1 MSELKILG
9 KIDLNQFSKDKKP
22 HINMEE
28 SFRFLNKEL
37 ENISLEFGKSY
48 GDFIEKDGSIK
59 MIGQDEKF
67 HKDIVSTKSEIYGDK
82 KDFPQMA
89 ELAITV
95 FLNKIIGDR
104 FIVVRSSKYDD
115 YEHGVDNVLVDKK
128 TGFVVCGFDQVL
140 GIGNDDGS
148 SKKREKVEKINQKG
162 GAKLEYGI
170 KLDENQ
176 KIQITKMKNIP
187 AFFLGLTKDDLISLV
202 KNMTE
207 SKDSAGLDK
216 SILNKIWRSLKEQE
230 GNIKNLLK
238 NGENLD
244 LLSNIKKFEE
254 LLSFL
259 QSKV

>member
-9 KIDLNQFSKDKKP
+9 KIDLNQFSKEKKH

-28 SFRFLNKEL
+28 SFKFLDNEL
-37 ENISLEFGKSY
+37 EKISREFNSFY

-59 MIGQDEKF
+59 MMGEDEKL
-67 HKDIVSTKSEIYGDK
+67 HKNIVSTKSEIYGDK

-115 YEHGVDNVLVDKK
+115 YEHGVDNVLVDKQ

-140 GIGNDDGS
+140 GMGDNDGS
-148 SKKREKVEKINQKG
+148 DKKREKVEKINLKG
-162 GAKLEYGI
+162 GARLEYGI

-176 KIQITKMKNIP
+176 KIQISKMKNVP

-202 KNMTE
+202 KNMSE
-207 SKDSAGLDK
+207 DK
-216 SILNKIWRSLKEQE
+216 NSDDLSNNILNKILKSLKEQE

-238 NGENLD
+238 NQDNLS
-244 LLSNIKKFEE
+244 LLNNVNKFEE
-254 LLSFL
+254 LLLFL
-259 QSKV
+259 ESKV